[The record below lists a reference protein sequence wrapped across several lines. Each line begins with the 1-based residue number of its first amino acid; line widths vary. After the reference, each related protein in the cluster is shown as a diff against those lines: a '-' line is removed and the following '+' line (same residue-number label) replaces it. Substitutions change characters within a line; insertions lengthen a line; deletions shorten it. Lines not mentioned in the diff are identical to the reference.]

1 VAVRT
6 SSRSRRDSISR
17 NRWTVHV
24 ALIVGFVGA
33 VASAIELSKKYLG
46 HSGITDH
53 TIIGLAVFGLVLVH
67 LYQRRHTVG
76 RLLARFVG
84 HRGSGEARTRLAVS
98 DMILWLLALNVTVS
112 GFMDFVRGSAIYLP
126 IPGPPFLQRW
136 HELSALVL
144 IVYVI
149 VHATRRRARLRS
161 SRIR

>member
-1 VAVRT
+1 MAVRT
-6 SSRSRRDSISR
+6 SPRSRRHSISR
-17 NRWTVHV
+17 NRWTVHI
-24 ALIVGFVGA
+24 ALIVGFAGT

-84 HRGSGEARTRLAVS
+84 RGSGEARKRLAVS
-98 DMILWLLALNVTVS
+98 DMILWLLALDVTVS

-126 IPGPPFLQRW
+126 IPGPPFIQRW

-149 VHATRRRARLRS
+149 VHATRRRARLRT